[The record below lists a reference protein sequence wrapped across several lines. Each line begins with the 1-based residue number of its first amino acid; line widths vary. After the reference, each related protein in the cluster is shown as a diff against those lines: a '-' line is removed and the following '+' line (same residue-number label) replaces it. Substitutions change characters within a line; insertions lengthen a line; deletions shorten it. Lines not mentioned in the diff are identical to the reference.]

1 MEFKWSKIPSGNQKQ
16 QSDLEVEILPILSP
30 EHHKPL
36 DVFFSLSWKI
46 NLVKQS
52 NVYVQQ
58 NDGKFQTDEEQMKAF
73 QRISCVMTVNKL
85 PSVTK
90 TEHL

>member
-36 DVFFSLSWKI
+36 DVFFSLS
-46 NLVKQS
+46 
-52 NVYVQQ
+52 
-58 NDGKFQTDEEQMKAF
+58 
-73 QRISCVMTVNKL
+73 
-85 PSVTK
+85 
-90 TEHL
+90 